1 MLHAVHDISDKD
13 IWKFNCFVYIIYL
26 YVYLSVSQAPHSDM
40 YMVSSFSFLF
50 PPYVRDH
57 GRASSSTPEEAPGD
71 PGPSPHPCPS
81 LVWSGYLHCGSTQAA
96 AGPPKPDR
104 TLPQIHG
111 YFQGRLMQNW
121 NIMCLKIA
129 MAVHDA
135 QFLILTS
142 VWLNKFLRI
151 HNFPKLT
158 NTNGCVV
165 ESIFFKSVNFICSRS
180 PKNWRMT
187 ARWLCLIQT
196 LKAKISLRLLPVLE
210 WMLITQDREL
220 SCYSIHQLNYRI
232 QSCKLY
238 HTDPNYLK

>member
-40 YMVSSFSFLF
+40 YMVSSFSF

-165 ESIFFKSVNFICSRS
+165 ESIFLSQ
-180 PKNWRMT
+180 
-187 ARWLCLIQT
+187 LILFVAAAQ
-196 LKAKISLRLLPVLE
+196 KIGG
-210 WMLITQDREL
+210 
-220 SCYSIHQLNYRI
+220 
-232 QSCKLY
+232 
-238 HTDPNYLK
+238 